1 MNSDKE
7 RVISEN
13 VKKLGLGA
21 LHKNYLAI
29 GEELVQGYKDIL
41 SNHRKGQFDEME
53 PTLLEMQKD
62 IKTWIRVLKLMK
74 KQAQN
79 VENATRYTE
88 EVKKDIN

>member
-21 LHKNYLAI
+21 LHKNSLAM
-29 GEELVQGYKDIL
+29 GEELFQGYKDIL
-41 SNHRKGQFDEME
+41 SKHRKGQFDEME

-74 KQAQN
+74 KQAQK